1 MFIGWSCLVNV
12 RVERGKDVPIMVL
25 FGQWTS
31 RERQRC
37 SYDILFGE
45 WTSRER
51 QRCSYVG
58 AVW

>member
-1 MFIGWSCLVNV
+1 MFIGRPCLV
-12 RVERGKDVPIMVL
+12 K
-25 FGQWTS
+25 
-31 RERQRC
+31 RQGC

-45 WTSRER
+45 YKSRKK